1 MHAPALRQ
9 LLNSNKRAAAINAI
23 LIVNSFVWY
32 LYAFQYVRSFAP
44 NTTSIEPQLFS
55 SAQFMQIMVVHF
67 IVLFPAIIIGAYFNQ
82 KTTNSAKFL
91 RLWMLIGV
99 FLSITPL
106 LTGVTYWG
114 LIVFSAIVAANF
126 GFGLA
131 ASFGYFSATTPSN
144 NRGKL
149 GGAIFLAVGISVSL
163 LSLLPFGEKNF
174 LAVSLILIL
183 WRTVGFLTLSYAK
196 PLEKLTTLSKDSPL
210 KSLSYRQILYNR
222 TFLLYFA
229 PWLIFMFVNSAS
241 FPINSVRFGSELVS
255 NGGNIEVVLAG
266 ISAVIFGFFADSK
279 GRKRLAV
286 VGFAMLGL
294 GYAILA
300 FTSSDFN
307 YGFWI
312 YTFID
317 GITWGIFVTIF
328 LFSIWGDISEGKNGS
343 KIYAIGSMPYLLSSL
358 IRILAGGELTSYA
371 QSFKDPSSFA
381 AIFSF
386 FSFFLFIAVLP
397 LVIAPET
404 MSEQVIR
411 NNDLKTYIE
420 KAKKQVQK
428 REEKEDTSE
437 DKEESE
443 NQSDEYKEAQKLA
456 EKYY

>member
-32 LYAFQYVRSFAP
+32 LYAFKYVRSFEP
-44 NTTSIEPQLFS
+44 NLTSLEPQLLS
-55 SAQFMQIMVVHF
+55 SAQFMQIMVIHF

-106 LTGVTYWG
+106 LTGATYWG

-149 GGAIFLAVGISVSL
+149 GGAIFLAIGIS
-163 LSLLPFGEKNF
+163 LSLLPFYEKNF

-183 WRTVGFLTLSYAK
+183 WRMIGFLTLSYAK
-196 PLEKLTTLSKDSPL
+196 PLEKLTAVSKDSPL
-210 KSLSYRQILYNR
+210 KSLTYRQILSNR
-222 TFLLYFA
+222 TFLLYFI

-241 FPINSVRFGSELVS
+241 FPINRAMFDTAYPGLVTI
-255 NGGNIEVVLAG
+255 GGNIEVVLAG

-300 FTSSDFN
+300 FTSSEF
-307 YGFWI
+307 GFWI

-358 IRILAGGELTSYA
+358 IRILAGDALTGYA
-371 QSFKDPSSFA
+371 LGFKGSSSFA

-437 DKEESE
+437 DKEDTE